1 MISMVGAKAVLI
13 CESRNELEMGGKMMM
28 WKKNL
33 ILRVLFV
40 SVIISLVGVAPLY
53 ATSGE
58 VEITGVIFLP
68 DAPDVAEEYP
78 VVLAGEDGEMYAIS
92 IDAKCVELLDHENK
106 FVKVIGTV
114 AIDKNGGK
122 TLTVK
127 HYEVLKDLP

>member
-1 MISMVGAKAVLI
+1 
-13 CESRNELEMGGKMMM
+13 MMKR
-28 WKKNL
+28 KKRL
-33 ILRVLFV
+33 ILRVLCV
-40 SVIISLVGVAPLY
+40 LVIVSLVCAASLS
-53 ATSGE
+53 ATTGE

-68 DAPDVAEEYP
+68 DSPDVEDVYP

-92 IDAKCVELLDHENK
+92 IDGKCVELIEHDNK

-127 HYEVLKDLP
+127 HYEILKE